1 MPARAERTSSAWRS
15 GLASSRQF
23 FPLLR
28 YDGFHP
34 IFGQPTVSLFL
45 LRGGRKLCECFLTW
59 GPEMGICRPT
69 SERARSKWKEKIS
82 VRNLFVSRNSII
94 FACKLKLSTKPHRIM
109 PDRIDQ
115 LRAALHH
122 HNYLYYVE
130 NRPEITDREFDE
142 LMHELQALEA
152 AHPER
157 YDPNSPTQR
166 VGSDLNQTFEQ
177 VEHERPMLSLGNTYN
192 RDDVREFYERVQAGL
207 DGEPFAICCELKFD
221 GLSIS
226 LHYEDGALV
235 RALTRGDG
243 VRGDDVTANVR
254 TIRSIPL
261 QLPAGGDWPRR
272 FEIRGEVLM
281 PWNSFDRLNAERE
294 AREEPLF
301 ANPRNAAS
309 GTLKSKDSRVVAA
322 RGLDAY
328 LYYLLGDELPGDTHY
343 ANLMKARSW
352 GFKVSEGMR
361 LVTSLEEIYAFLD
374 YWDEAR
380 KELPVAT
387 DGVVLKV
394 DSLRQQELLG
404 YTAKSPR
411 WAIAYKFQAERALTR
426 LNEVTFQVGRTGAV
440 TPVANMEPVLLAGTM
455 VKRASLHNEDIIR
468 QLDLHLGDR
477 VYVEKAGE
485 IIPQIVGVAKEQRD
499 AHLGAPVEF
508 VHECPECGT
517 PLVRYEGEAAT
528 YCPNDACPPQRKG
541 RIEHFIA
548 RDAMNIKSL
557 GPEVVDKYYEN
568 GLVRDVTDLYRLQ
581 LTEWDG
587 HWFLSRGTF
596 TPPTLGEA
604 LETQAPAM
612 PVTKVA
618 TQKIVKAIED
628 SKSVPFDRLLFALG
642 IRFVGKV
649 AAKAL
654 AAQFKTL
661 AALRVASFDEL
672 TAVEGIGDII
682 AGSVRAYFANPDNE
696 RIVDT
701 LAEFGLQMALP
712 ETIQA
717 GTQLEGRSIVISG
730 TFTHHSREEYKEMIE
745 AHGGKNVSSIS
756 KKTSFMLAGANMGP
770 SKLEKAEKLGVPLL
784 REDEFLALLDSEN

>member
-1 MPARAERTSSAWRS
+1 MFSRLGDRS
-15 GLASSRQF
+15 GYLPADFRTRA
-23 FPLLR
+23 LK
-28 YDGFHP
+28 
-34 IFGQPTVSLFL
+34 VE
-45 LRGGRKLCECFLTW
+45 RKN
-59 GPEMGICRPT
+59 
-69 SERARSKWKEKIS
+69 S

-440 TPVANMEPVLLAGTM
+440 TPVANMEPVLLAGTT
-455 VKRASLHNEDIIR
+455 VKRASLHNEDIIQ

-756 KKTSFMLAGANMGP
+756 KKTSFVLAGANMGP